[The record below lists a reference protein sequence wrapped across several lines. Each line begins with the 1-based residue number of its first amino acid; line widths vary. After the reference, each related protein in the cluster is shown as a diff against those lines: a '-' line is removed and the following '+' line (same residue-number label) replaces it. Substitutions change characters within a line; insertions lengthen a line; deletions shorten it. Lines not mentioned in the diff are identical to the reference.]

1 MPPSW
6 KNDVRGRQVL
16 PLIELDFRIIKV
28 EAGPGTGKTFGL
40 VRRVERIM
48 HPEGLAVC
56 GRDILIVAFNRVIAK
71 QLESEIQARLETF
84 EHNGQPVIRTIHA
97 LCLQVV
103 GEDLRILLPHERE
116 AMVYDLLT
124 SHDALQARY
133 RSLDEAEQALR
144 DHEARV
150 EDHLA
155 LWQAAR
161 QWLTRHSAQ
170 LISDLPGLFLDR
182 LHAGDLEEH
191 RFAHVI
197 VDEFQDLTAGEQDLM
212 FRLCREDGQIVVLG
226 DPRQSIYRFRGND
239 LQGLARIVALV
250 PDPAGLADIRMQDCQ
265 RCPRPIVIAANRLMA
280 LAGPNEMVAVS
291 DIPGNIHVV
300 VWESIEGEA
309 EGMARAVI
317 ENFRANPRDKHL
329 VMATRR
335 RFGYLFRDRVAELAP
350 DLTVELNF
358 SESILE
364 TWAVR
369 EAFLFFS
376 LAVDPD
382 APTWR
387 AWLGYQ
393 NSATGREYK
402 APRRN
407 SVAYLRL
414 LAENNDVI
422 NEVAVR
428 TLAAE
433 PRLARRGGGGAALWD
448 RANRFVTLREGIPE
462 VLEPADFLNTVF
474 NPEMWVG
481 REYVDDAT
489 ARFDMDLLRTSAIN
503 ILAEARERNAHLT
516 AEQLLA
522 QVARRL
528 RYAVGTREQFIEER
542 PCEIQVATLW
552 GAKGVTADHVYI
564 LGACKEA
571 LPGQKREEY
580 PGTEAEYIEEQ
591 RRLFYVS
598 ITRTKRTLV
607 ISRARRI
614 SRTEAIKLGLSIENA
629 PGRMITLTMSPF
641 MQDIIRLLPEAVRGQ
656 NWPGCAG

>member
-1 MPPSW
+1 MSPSW
-6 KNDVRGRQVL
+6 TDGVRGHQVL
-16 PLIELDFRIIKV
+16 PLIELDSRTIRV

-48 HPEGLAVC
+48 HPEGLAVR

-71 QLESEIQARLETF
+71 QLETEIQARLETF
-84 EHNGQPVIRTIHA
+84 EHDGQPVILTIHA

-133 RSLDEAEQALR
+133 HGLDEAEQALR
-144 DHEARV
+144 DHEARG

-161 QWLTRHSAQ
+161 QWLARHRAQ

-239 LQGLARIVALV
+239 LQGLARIAALV
-250 PDPAGLADIRMQDCQ
+250 PDPVGLADIRMQDCQ
-265 RCPRPIVIAANRLMA
+265 RCPRSIVIAANRLMA
-280 LAGPNEMVAVS
+280 LAGPNEMVSVS
-291 DIPGNIHVV
+291 EIPGNIHVV
-300 VWESIEGEA
+300 VWESIEDEA
-309 EGMARAVI
+309 DGMARAVV
-317 ENFRANPRDKHL
+317 ENLRANPNDKHL
-329 VMATRR
+329 VMVTRR
-335 RFGYLFRDRVAELAP
+335 RFGYLFRDTIAELAP

-364 TWAVR
+364 TWALR

-376 LAVDPD
+376 LTVDPD

-393 NSATGREYK
+393 NSLTGKDYK

-407 SVAYLRL
+407 SAAYLHL
-414 LAENNDVI
+414 LTASDDSITEERI
-422 NEVAVR
+422 R
-428 TLAAE
+428 TLSAA
-433 PRLARRGGGGAALWD
+433 PRLSRRGAGGATLWD
-448 RANRFVTLREGIPE
+448 RAHRYVTLRDGLREG
-462 VLEPADFLNTVF
+462 LEPEELVDAVF
-474 NPEMWVG
+474 NPALWIG
-481 REYVDDAT
+481 REYIDDAT
-489 ARFDMDLLRTSAIN
+489 ARFDMELLRNTATN
-503 ILAEARERNAHLT
+503 ILAEIRERHDRLT
-516 AEQLLA
+516 PNELLTR
-522 QVARRL
+522 VARQL
-528 RYAVGTREQFIEER
+528 RYAVGTREQFTEER
-542 PCEIQVATLW
+542 SCDIQVATLW

-564 LGACKEA
+564 LGACREA
-571 LPGQKREEY
+571 LPGQKRQEY
-580 PGTEAEYIEEQ
+580 PGTEAEYVEEQ

-614 SRTEAIKLGLSIENA
+614 SRTQAMQLGLSIGNA

-641 MQDIIRLLPEAVRGQ
+641 MHDIIRLLPDAVRGQ
-656 NWPGCAG
+656 DWLGCAD